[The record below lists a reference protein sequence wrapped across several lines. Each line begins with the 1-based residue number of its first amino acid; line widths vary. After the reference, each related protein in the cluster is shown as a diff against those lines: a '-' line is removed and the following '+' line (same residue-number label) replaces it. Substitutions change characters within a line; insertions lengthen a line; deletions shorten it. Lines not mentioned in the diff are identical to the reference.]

1 MCRRCC
7 VLGEL
12 LADAGFCFAKVE
24 AVGIGDA
31 GEVVVLE
38 FFAADAVAC
47 GAFAA
52 DGTVGG
58 FDGFDAA
65 VEV

>member
-12 LADAGFCFAKVE
+12 LADAGFCFAKAE
-24 AVGIGDA
+24 ALGIGDA

-52 DGTVGG
+52 DGPS
-58 FDGFDAA
+58 
-65 VEV
+65 EVSMVSMWRSRV